1 MNRIP
6 QDALAFWGI
15 FYVRHDI
22 MDGCIDTLFW
32 KTLMP
37 SLARRSFLL
46 SSLALALT
54 TTGCGFRLRGQFSL
68 PFETMYV
75 NMPRNNRMAAS
86 IRRMLASGTNVQ
98 LVDAADDAQAILDFM
113 GQNRYREVIALNTKG
128 EAREF
133 ELTLK
138 LTFRVVSPD
147 GDEYFPATTFTASR
161 EITYNEEDYNSR
173 DAEEALLY
181 NEMQEEL
188 IIQLLNRLS
197 TIKPHIHA
205 Y

>member
-1 MNRIP
+1 
-6 QDALAFWGI
+6 
-15 FYVRHDI
+15 
-22 MDGCIDTLFW
+22 
-32 KTLMP
+32 MP

-68 PFETMYV
+68 PFQTMYV
-75 NMPRNNRMAAS
+75 NMPRNNRMAAA
-86 IRRMLASGTNVQ
+86 IRRMIASGTNVQ
-98 LVDAADDAQAILDFM
+98 LVENAADAQAILDFI
-113 GQNRYREVIALNTKG
+113 GQNRQREVVALNTKG
-128 EAREF
+128 EAREY
-133 ELTLK
+133 ELTLQ
-138 LTFRVVSPD
+138 LTFRVASPD
-147 GDEYFPATTFTASR
+147 GDEYFPATTFTTSR

>member
-1 MNRIP
+1 
-6 QDALAFWGI
+6 
-15 FYVRHDI
+15 
-22 MDGCIDTLFW
+22 
-32 KTLMP
+32 MP

-98 LVDAADDAQAILDFM
+98 LVEAGADAQAILDFM

-128 EAREF
+128 
-133 ELTLK
+133 
-138 LTFRVVSPD
+138 
-147 GDEYFPATTFTASR
+147 
-161 EITYNEEDYNSR
+161 
-173 DAEEALLY
+173 
-181 NEMQEEL
+181 
-188 IIQLLNRLS
+188 
-197 TIKPHIHA
+197 
-205 Y
+205 